1 MNEQI
6 VIKKLE
12 RIFNSKKYIYAL
24 LTVAILFFSSF
35 TNDSGKV
42 NSNFEGVQIGVITYS
57 YRSMPGKTL
66 DDILNYVVESRIS
79 SVELM
84 GDAVEEYVGLQK
96 DQNAKDTKKWR
107 ENAPMDKFKEIKE
120 KFDKEGVKINILK
133 LGNYKWSDEEIDY
146 AFNVCKILGAK
157 GISMEISE
165 DAAKKLAPFAEKHDL
180 YVIFH
185 NHLQPGDSNF
195 SFEKHLAYSP
205 KFMLNL
211 DVGHYF
217 GATGKDPKLLIEKL
231 HDRIVSIHIK
241 DKTGPHASVPNK
253 NMPFGEGET
262 KVDQILQLIRD
273 KGWDITCDIELE
285 YEIPEGSNAVKEV
298 IKCLDY
304 CRIALTK

>member
-1 MNEQI
+1 
-6 VIKKLE
+6 
-12 RIFNSKKYIYAL
+12 
-24 LTVAILFFSSF
+24 
-35 TNDSGKV
+35 
-42 NSNFEGVQIGVITYS
+42 
-57 YRSMPGKTL
+57 MPGKTL

-211 DVGHYF
+211 D
-217 GATGKDPKLLIEKL
+217 
-231 HDRIVSIHIK
+231 
-241 DKTGPHASVPNK
+241 ASVPNK